1 MDWHQAVLGAVEK
14 AVLGAVEKAVGE
26 AVEKAVGGAVGEVV
40 LKIMVRAAGG
50 VVRAAMVRA
59 AEVVRAAGMVRAA
72 MVGAAGM
79 VGTVLKA
86 MKAMLVVDLKVV
98 EKMVKRVVE
107 EVVEKVVVKVQGPR
121 IKDHEM
127 KKTMRQKTVQT
138 CRLVSPDQPAGSS
151 LRGQRLHHTPSTPMG
166 GTGMVLQLGMNLCA
180 QTRNSK
186 ANLNILITVL
196 ILLFSN
202 MFTTHLSTICLFR
215 HFCSP

>member
-1 MDWHQAVLGAVEK
+1 MLGAVEK

-59 AEVVRAAGMVRAA
+59 AEVVRAAGMV
-72 MVGAAGM
+72 GA
-79 VGTVLKA
+79 VLKA

-151 LRGQRLHHTPSTPMG
+151 LRGQRLHHTPSTPRG

-215 HFCSP
+215 HFCLP